1 MQIEEAIKEIEY
13 AKSFGTSGVVP
24 RWKAIDTVLN
34 ELEKKDKVID
44 EMVKEIACLNY
55 EFIGVW
61 CKQDKCENFKGD
73 EYCIRKCDTNNEN
86 CIKKYFYKRES
97 ENNMMP
103 LESSIKG
110 QELYCRRVLKW
121 YEKIWYFLT
130 GKKNKAQ
137 KLGKIEYIGV
147 DEEW

>member
-1 MQIEEAIKEIEY
+1 
-13 AKSFGTSGVVP
+13 
-24 RWKAIDTVLN
+24 
-34 ELEKKDKVID
+34 
-44 EMVKEIACLNY
+44 
-55 EFIGVW
+55 
-61 CKQDKCENFKGD
+61 
-73 EYCIRKCDTNNEN
+73 
-86 CIKKYFYKRES
+86 
-97 ENNMMP
+97 MMP
-103 LESSIKG
+103 LESSIKD